1 MKEDKGDKFGNYQCP
16 KNNYEIDQMMS
27 MPYALTIESIMYD
40 QTCTCPDL
48 AFTTGMFGRYQT
60 HKALKSSSDSQIFTR
75 NKKPQTYMHIEDLVP
90 LR

>member
-1 MKEDKGDKFGNYQCP
+1 MVHAMNVKEDKGDKFGNYQCP

-60 HKALKSSSDSQIFTR
+60 HKAVQTLRYLLGTKS
-75 NKKPQTYMHIEDLVP
+75 
-90 LR
+90 LRLTCI